1 MQSERSFR
9 YTPVKWED
17 LTARTEKLKK
27 KYFFFYSISLVIINP
42 PPSMS
47 SKPRHGVDWRGW
59 DRLVGVGGE
68 QERKINYCLNEQL
81 VSL

>member
-1 MQSERSFR
+1 MQSERSFC
-9 YTPVKWED
+9 YTLVKWED

-27 KYFFFYSISLVIINP
+27 VFFFLFYFPSHNQP

-59 DRLVGVGGE
+59 DRLVGVGGGA
-68 QERKINYCLNEQL
+68 RKENKLLSE
-81 VSL
+81 